1 MGYSPTVHSGADKL
15 RAASASADDQSWE
28 SLAFGVIMWL
38 CVHIFGVQDFYRSFS
53 EHIRAMML
61 KIFRCQSE
69 ILSWSNLL

>member
-38 CVHIFGVQDFYRSFS
+38 NVYIFFVY
-53 EHIRAMML
+53 
-61 KIFRCQSE
+61 KIFTE
-69 ILSWSNLL
+69 AFLSTLEQ